1 MKSEIYVV
9 SHKQTRMPEGKI
21 YYPLQVGPAK
31 ENFKGYLRDNTGD
44 NIAARNQNYSELT
57 AQYWAAHNRQADVKG
72 LVHYRRLFSD
82 GGSHFF
88 ATVDQKYKH
97 VMNEKQL
104 TELMDKYDMILPHLY
119 HDHNHISEPE
129 TMSVYDIYA
138 NYHYKQDLDSAIAYI
153 KEKYPY
159 MQNALESSL
168 YSKPARWHIANMFV
182 MKKELFF
189 AYCEWIFDVLFA
201 IEKKIDYKQYNPY
214 QARVFGFLAERLFN
228 VWITYKKEQENLK
241 IFYAPIVVFVKKK
254 PFIGWDINSS
264 YKRFYLFGIRVYKG
278 KNH

>member
-31 ENFKGYLRDNTGD
+31 ETFKGYLRDNTGD
-44 NIAARNQNYSELT
+44 NIADRNQNYSELT

-104 TELMDKYDMILPHLY
+104 NELMDK
-119 HDHNHISEPE
+119 
-129 TMSVYDIYA
+129 
-138 NYHYKQDLDSAIAYI
+138 
-153 KEKYPY
+153 
-159 MQNALESSL
+159 
-168 YSKPARWHIANMFV
+168 
-182 MKKELFF
+182 
-189 AYCEWIFDVLFA
+189 
-201 IEKKIDYKQYNPY
+201 
-214 QARVFGFLAERLFN
+214 
-228 VWITYKKEQENLK
+228 
-241 IFYAPIVVFVKKK
+241 
-254 PFIGWDINSS
+254 
-264 YKRFYLFGIRVYKG
+264 
-278 KNH
+278 